1 MKNLRRGDT
10 VYIHPEAEYHPSA
23 TLQAIIDVG
32 MIPGIAI
39 NLGTSVETVLEMLQ
53 VVAASEWH
61 DHILSEFEHAGLMPL
76 FKGFSSPGVNRQLSI
91 YNGLHDI
98 KAYAAIES
106 LVMLHDAARP
116 YLTVEMVQNYFMA
129 ADGHDGALPV
139 LSMKDTIYQ
148 SRDGKVI
155 SGLLNRDEL
164 FAGQAPEVYRLGKYL
179 AANERLLPEDI
190 LRING
195 AAEPAIMAGMDIA
208 IVDGEE
214 KNFKITTPAD
224 LERFREMV

>member
-1 MKNLRRGDT
+1 MHKQNVILLLSGGTGTRVGAKIPKQ
-10 VYIHPEAEYHPSA
+10 Y
-23 TLQAIIDVG
+23 IDVKGRPLFSYALAG
-32 MIPGIAI
+32 MKASCVDG
-39 NLGTSVETVLEMLQ
+39 VQ

-61 DHILSEFEHAGLMPL
+61 EQILSEFERAGLMPL

-91 YNGLHDI
+91 YNGLQDI
-98 KAYAAIES
+98 KAYAALES
-106 LVMLHDAARP
+106 LVMVHDAARP
-116 YLTVEMVQNYFMA
+116 YLTESMVQSYFMA

-139 LSMKDTIYQ
+139 LPMKDTIYQ
-148 SRDGKVI
+148 SKDGRVI

-179 AANERLLPEDI
+179 SANEKILPDDI

>member
-1 MKNLRRGDT
+1 MKQNVILLLSGGTGTRMGAKIPKQ
-10 VYIHPEAEYHPSA
+10 YIEIKGRPLFSYALA
-23 TLQAIIDVG
+23 G
-32 MIPGIAI
+32 MKASGVDA
-39 NLGTSVETVLEMLQ
+39 VQ
-53 VVAASEWH
+53 VVAASEWRE
-61 DHILSEFEHAGLMPL
+61 HILSEFGCAGLMPL
-76 FKGFSSPGVNRQLSI
+76 FRGFSTPGVNRQLSI
-91 YNGLHDI
+91 YNGLQDI
-98 KAYAAIES
+98 KVYAALDS
-106 LVMLHDAARP
+106 LVMVHDAARP
-116 YLTVEMVQNYFMA
+116 YLTEAMVRGYFMA

-139 LSMKDTIYQ
+139 LPMKDTVYQ
-148 SRDGKVI
+148 SKDGKVI

-179 AANERLLPEDI
+179 AANERLLPDDI

>member
-1 MKNLRRGDT
+1 MHKQNVILLLSGGTGIRVGAKIPKQ
-10 VYIHPEAEYHPSA
+10 Y
-23 TLQAIIDVG
+23 IDVKGRPLFSYALAG
-32 MIPGIAI
+32 MKASCVDG
-39 NLGTSVETVLEMLQ
+39 VQ
-53 VVAASEWH
+53 VVAVSEWH
-61 DHILSEFEHAGLMPL
+61 EQILSEFERAGLMSL

-91 YNGLHDI
+91 YNGLQDI
-98 KAYAAIES
+98 KAYAALES
-106 LVMLHDAARP
+106 LVMVHDAARP
-116 YLTVEMVQNYFMA
+116 YLTESMVQSYFMA

-139 LSMKDTIYQ
+139 LPMKDTIYQ
-148 SRDGKVI
+148 SKDGKVI

-179 AANERLLPEDI
+179 TANERLLPDDI

>member
-1 MKNLRRGDT
+1 MHKQNVILLLSGGTGTRVGAKIPKQ
-10 VYIHPEAEYHPSA
+10 Y
-23 TLQAIIDVG
+23 IDVKGRPLFSYALAG
-32 MIPGIAI
+32 MKASCVDG
-39 NLGTSVETVLEMLQ
+39 VQ

-61 DHILSEFEHAGLMPL
+61 EQILSEFERAGLMSL

-91 YNGLHDI
+91 YNGLQDI
-98 KAYAAIES
+98 KAYAALES
-106 LVMLHDAARP
+106 LVMVHDAARP
-116 YLTVEMVQNYFMA
+116 YLTESMVQSYFMA

-139 LSMKDTIYQ
+139 LPMKDTIYQ
-148 SRDGKVI
+148 SKDGRVI

-179 AANERLLPEDI
+179 TANERLLPDDI

-214 KNFKITTPAD
+214 KNFKITTLAD

>member
-1 MKNLRRGDT
+1 MHKQNVILLLSGGTGTRVGAKIPKQ
-10 VYIHPEAEYHPSA
+10 Y
-23 TLQAIIDVG
+23 IDVKGRPLFSYALAG
-32 MIPGIAI
+32 MNASCVDG
-39 NLGTSVETVLEMLQ
+39 VQ

-61 DHILSEFEHAGLMPL
+61 EQILSEFERAGLMSL
-76 FKGFSSPGVNRQLSI
+76 FRGFSTPGVNRQLSI
-91 YNGLHDI
+91 YNGLQDI
-98 KAYAAIES
+98 KVYAALDS
-106 LVMLHDAARP
+106 LVMVHDAARP
-116 YLTVEMVQNYFMA
+116 YLTESMVQSYFMA

-139 LSMKDTIYQ
+139 LPMKDTIYQ
-148 SRDGKVI
+148 SKDGRVI

-179 AANERLLPEDI
+179 TANERLLPDDI

>member
-1 MKNLRRGDT
+1 
-10 VYIHPEAEYHPSA
+10 
-23 TLQAIIDVG
+23 

>member
-1 MKNLRRGDT
+1 MHKQNVILLLSGGTGTRVGAKIPKQ
-10 VYIHPEAEYHPSA
+10 Y
-23 TLQAIIDVG
+23 IDVKGRPLFSYALAG
-32 MIPGIAI
+32 MKASCVDG
-39 NLGTSVETVLEMLQ
+39 VQ

-61 DHILSEFEHAGLMPL
+61 EQILSEFERAGLMPL

-91 YNGLHDI
+91 YNGLQDI
-98 KAYAAIES
+98 KAYAALES
-106 LVMLHDAARP
+106 LVMVHDAARP
-116 YLTVEMVQNYFMA
+116 YLTESMVQSYFMA

-139 LSMKDTIYQ
+139 LPMKDTIYQ
-148 SRDGKVI
+148 SKDGRVI

-179 AANERLLPEDI
+179 TANERLLPDDI

>member
-1 MKNLRRGDT
+1 MHKQNVILLLSGGTGIRVGAKIPKQ
-10 VYIHPEAEYHPSA
+10 Y
-23 TLQAIIDVG
+23 IDVKGRPLFSYALAG
-32 MIPGIAI
+32 MKASCVDG
-39 NLGTSVETVLEMLQ
+39 VQ

-61 DHILSEFEHAGLMPL
+61 EQILSEFERAGLMPL

-91 YNGLHDI
+91 YNGLQDI
-98 KAYAAIES
+98 KAYVALDS
-106 LVMLHDAARP
+106 LVMVHDAARP
-116 YLTVEMVQNYFMA
+116 YLTESMVQSYFMA

-139 LSMKDTIYQ
+139 LPMKDTIYQ
-148 SRDGKVI
+148 SKDGRVI

-179 AANERLLPEDI
+179 SANEKILPDDI

>member
-1 MKNLRRGDT
+1 MHKQNVILLLSGGTGTRVGAKIPKQ
-10 VYIHPEAEYHPSA
+10 Y
-23 TLQAIIDVG
+23 IDVKGRPLFSYALAG
-32 MIPGIAI
+32 MKASCVDG
-39 NLGTSVETVLEMLQ
+39 VQ

-61 DHILSEFEHAGLMPL
+61 EQILSEFERAGLMPL

-91 YNGLHDI
+91 YNGLQDI
-98 KAYAAIES
+98 KAYVALDS
-106 LVMLHDAARP
+106 LVMVHDAARP
-116 YLTVEMVQNYFMA
+116 YLTEAMVQNYFMA
-129 ADGHDGALPV
+129 ADGHDGVLPV
-139 LSMKDTIYQ
+139 LPMKDTIYH
-148 SRDGKVI
+148 SKDGKVI

-179 AANERLLPEDI
+179 TANERLLPDDI

>member
-1 MKNLRRGDT
+1 MHKQNVILLLSGGTGTRVGAKIPKQ
-10 VYIHPEAEYHPSA
+10 Y
-23 TLQAIIDVG
+23 IDVKGRPLFSYALAG
-32 MIPGIAI
+32 MKASCVDG
-39 NLGTSVETVLEMLQ
+39 VQ

-61 DHILSEFEHAGLMPL
+61 EQILSEFERADLMPL

-91 YNGLHDI
+91 YNGLQDI
-98 KAYAAIES
+98 KAYAALES
-106 LVMLHDAARP
+106 LVMVHDAARP
-116 YLTVEMVQNYFMA
+116 YLTESMVQSYFMA

-139 LSMKDTIYQ
+139 LPMKDTIYH
-148 SRDGKVI
+148 SKDGKVI

-179 AANERLLPEDI
+179 TANERLLPDDI

>member
-1 MKNLRRGDT
+1 MHKQNVILLLSGGTGIRVGAKIPKQ
-10 VYIHPEAEYHPSA
+10 Y
-23 TLQAIIDVG
+23 IDVKGRPLFSYALAG
-32 MIPGIAI
+32 MKASCVDG
-39 NLGTSVETVLEMLQ
+39 VQ

-61 DHILSEFEHAGLMPL
+61 EQILSEFERAGLMPL

-91 YNGLHDI
+91 YNGLQDI
-98 KAYAAIES
+98 KAYAALES
-106 LVMLHDAARP
+106 LVMVHDAARP
-116 YLTVEMVQNYFMA
+116 YLTESMVQSYFMA

-139 LSMKDTIYQ
+139 LPMKDTIYQ
-148 SRDGKVI
+148 SKDGRVI

-179 AANERLLPEDI
+179 TANERLLPDDI

>member
-1 MKNLRRGDT
+1 MHKQNVILLLSGGTGIRVGAKIPKQ
-10 VYIHPEAEYHPSA
+10 Y
-23 TLQAIIDVG
+23 IDVKGRPLFSYALAG
-32 MIPGIAI
+32 MKASCVD
-39 NLGTSVETVLEMLQ
+39 SVQ

-61 DHILSEFEHAGLMPL
+61 EQILSEFERAGLMPL

-91 YNGLHDI
+91 YNGLQDI
-98 KAYAAIES
+98 KAYAALES
-106 LVMLHDAARP
+106 LVMVHDAARP
-116 YLTVEMVQNYFMA
+116 YLTGSMVQSYFMA

-139 LSMKDTIYQ
+139 LPMKDTIYQ
-148 SRDGKVI
+148 SKDGRVI

-179 AANERLLPEDI
+179 TANERLLPDDI

>member
-1 MKNLRRGDT
+1 MHKQNVILLLSGGTGTRVGAKIPKQ
-10 VYIHPEAEYHPSA
+10 Y
-23 TLQAIIDVG
+23 IDVKGRPLFSYALAG
-32 MIPGIAI
+32 MKASCVDG
-39 NLGTSVETVLEMLQ
+39 VQ

-61 DHILSEFEHAGLMPL
+61 EQILSEFERAGLMPL

-91 YNGLHDI
+91 YNGLQDI
-98 KAYAAIES
+98 KAYAALES
-106 LVMLHDAARP
+106 LVMVHDAARP
-116 YLTVEMVQNYFMA
+116 YLTESMVQSYFMA
-129 ADGHDGALPV
+129 ADDHDGALPV
-139 LSMKDTIYQ
+139 LPMKDTIYQ
-148 SRDGKVI
+148 SKDGRVI

-179 AANERLLPEDI
+179 TANERLLPDDI